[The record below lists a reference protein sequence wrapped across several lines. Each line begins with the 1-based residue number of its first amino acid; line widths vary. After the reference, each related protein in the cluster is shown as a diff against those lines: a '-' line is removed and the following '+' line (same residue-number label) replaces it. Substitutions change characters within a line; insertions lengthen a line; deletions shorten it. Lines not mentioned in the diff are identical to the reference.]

1 MPGTSGAP
9 MIIISLALAF
19 YSIGV
24 WSERLQGKLKAWHL
38 FFFWAGLVCDTWG
51 TGLMI
56 DMAGGLTFDIHGV
69 TGVIAIL
76 LMMIHAVWATL
87 VLIRRDENAI
97 RNFHKF
103 SVTVWFIWLIPYL
116 SPMVLGLF

>member
-1 MPGTSGAP
+1 MTAASSAP
-9 MIIISLALAF
+9 MIIISLALIF

-24 WSERLQGKLKAWHL
+24 WSERFQGKLKPWHL
-38 FFFWAGLVCDTWG
+38 AFFWSGLVCDTWG

-56 DMAGGLTFDIHGV
+56 EMAGGLTFDIHGV

-76 LMMIHAVWATL
+76 LMLVHAIWATW
-87 VLIRRDENAI
+87 VLIKRDEKAI
-97 RNFHKF
+97 KNFHKF

-116 SPMVLGLF
+116 SPMIWNIS